1 MQSQHFMARK
11 SSLKAHPRKYLP
23 LDSSFI
29 SSSLKTTL
37 VLVNLM
43 HPEETS
49 KNSDNCDLLKV
60 PDIGK
65 SIVVNG
71 EKTISTI
78 QPSSEKISWKYI
90 YRKIY

>member
-1 MQSQHFMARK
+1 MQPAAGAALEQ
-11 SSLKAHPRKYLP
+11 
-23 LDSSFI
+23 I
-29 SSSLKTTL
+29 KTAQT
-37 VLVNLM
+37 NSAM
-43 HPEETS
+43 PKHPEETS

-65 SIVVNG
+65 SIVDNG
-71 EKTISTI
+71 EKTISMI